1 MQTREQGLLAERLAL
16 RFLSKQGLK
25 LIDQNYH
32 CRGGEI
38 DLIMQDGDTLVF
50 VEVRYRK
57 SNAFGSAVE
66 TVNYTK
72 QQRIIHTAQHY
83 IQAKQKYSFN
93 CRFDIVGINDNN
105 QIEWLKDAFQVN

>member
-1 MQTREQGLLAERLAL
+1 MQKREQGELAEQLAL
-16 RFLSKQGLK
+16 RFLTKQRLK

-38 DLIMQDGDTLVF
+38 DLIMLDGETLVF

-57 SNAFGSAVE
+57 SSAFGSPLE
-66 TVNYTK
+66 TVNYHK

-93 CRFDIVGINDNN
+93 CRFDIVGINHKN
-105 QIEWLKDAFQVN
+105 QVDWLKDAFQVN